1 MVFHFG
7 AAGCAQQL
15 KTANAASPP
24 TGVSIAEGAS
34 TGQNPAFEATD
45 SNGIDI
51 MDVLYSDWS
60 SYDSSTNTLTKTVS
74 AGDMTE
80 FDPYEG
86 VALLDTYAYMRATGA
101 TSYSWSG
108 SVHSSS
114 LTYATASVSG
124 AGGGGQDSTSTGCG
138 IRFIFEGVA
147 GRGGYLY
154 AANGDSV
161 TYKLTAN
168 ATNGDG
174 TTSFSLYLKYDFTG

>member
-7 AAGCAQQL
+7 AAGTAQQL
-15 KTANAASPP
+15 KTANAGNPP

-34 TGQNPAFEATD
+34 TGQNPAFRLLD
-45 SNGIDI
+45 SNEIDI
-51 MDVLYSDWS
+51 MDVAYSDWS
-60 SYDSSTNTLTKTVS
+60 SYNSSTNTLSKSVS

-80 FDPYEG
+80 FDEFEG
-86 VALLDTYAYMRATGA
+86 AVLLDASAYMRATGA

-124 AGGGGQDSTSTGCG
+124 AGGGGQDATSGCG
-138 IRFIFEGVA
+138 IRFIFEAAA
-147 GRGGYLY
+147 GRGGYVY

-161 TYKLTAN
+161 TYKLTAS

-174 TTSFSLYLKYDFTG
+174 TTTFDLYIQYNFTG